1 MECAYPSRYLLL
13 TSYWFAIRG
22 LTHGAVDAADEAE
35 ETGWK
40 FVHADVFRFPEHPNL
55 FAAVIG
61 TGTQMTFM
69 TFAIFALAL
78 VRYCGWRDVEIH
90 YYQCPVIGLHG
101 KYVQGL
107 RSEFTCSRAGRST
120 W

>member
-1 MECAYPSRYLLL
+1 MYFSQD
-13 TSYWFAIRG
+13 FAAIIPPQFIG
-22 LTHGAVDAADEAE
+22 SMLFAADESE

-78 VRYCGWRDVEIH
+78 VRSRRKFRAFNMYLSTDV
-90 YYQCPVIGLHG
+90 C
-101 KYVQGL
+101 
-107 RSEFTCSRAGRST
+107 C
-120 W
+120 